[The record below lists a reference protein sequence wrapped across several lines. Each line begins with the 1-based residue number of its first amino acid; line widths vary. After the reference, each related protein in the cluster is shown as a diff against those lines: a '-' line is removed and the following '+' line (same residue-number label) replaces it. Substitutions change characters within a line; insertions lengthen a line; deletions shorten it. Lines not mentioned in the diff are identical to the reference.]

1 MAPKYL
7 PQPHISISYIM
18 LDSTRDSINSLQIPI
33 VTCLSSVWHR
43 WRQAPN
49 THVPA
54 PALFPAISF
63 SSRYS
68 YSLNTY
74 ILWRH
79 HLDYLTIH
87 LICHLTLLW
96 SDVFLR
102 ISIIPLLATLIFT
115 PLKPECPNSSYCQ
128 MHLMLSNSHLQI
140 AEQGPCHSH
149 SPLHTSL
156 PIIICIYKVRK
167 RGP

>member
-1 MAPKYL
+1 MAYKYL
-7 PQPHISISYIM
+7 LQPHISISYIM

-33 VTCLSSVWHR
+33 VMCLSSVWHH

-54 PALFPAISF
+54 PALFPAISV
-63 SSRYS
+63 SSRYP

-102 ISIIPLLATLIFT
+102 ISIIPLLAMLIFT
-115 PLKPECPNSSYCQ
+115 PHSLHHLTRMPKLFLLPDASDATKQSSANSRAGTMPFPLSTPHFSSY
-128 MHLMLSNSHLQI
+128 
-140 AEQGPCHSH
+140 
-149 SPLHTSL
+149 
-156 PIIICIYKVRK
+156 IIL
-167 RGP
+167 